1 MRLSLEPINSLLSP
15 YTPGMP
21 ADEQWSSPA
30 HLTDAKEC
38 GHVGLKQVWLSARG
52 EARRGALIATWSRTR
67 SIADQRQRAGE
78 SVLRATPE
86 RQGSDVNFLST
97 QFHLRSHIVPA
108 QPVLCLINK
117 IGWGGD
123 RACNGPWL
131 HALQQDCDCCVPG
144 ECSLDR
150 R

>member
-1 MRLSLEPINSLLSP
+1 MAPGSVRGIPVVCVSPWKSINSLLSP

-52 EARRGALIATWSRTR
+52 EARRGALVAIWSRSR

-86 RQGSDVNFLST
+86 RQGSDVSYLFTWIASEV
-97 QFHLRSHIVPA
+97 SH
-108 QPVLCLINK
+108 CY
-117 IGWGGD
+117 
-123 RACNGPWL
+123 
-131 HALQQDCDCCVPG
+131 
-144 ECSLDR
+144 R
-150 R
+150 RNRCFV

>member
-1 MRLSLEPINSLLSP
+1 MAPGSVRGIPVVCVSPWKSINSLLSP
-15 YTPGMP
+15 YTPDMP

-52 EARRGALIATWSRTR
+52 EARRGALVATWSRSR

-86 RQGSDVNFLST
+86 RQGSDVSYLST
-97 QFHLRSHIVPA
+97 QFHLRSHIA
-108 QPVLCLINK
+108 
-117 IGWGGD
+117 IGATG
-123 RACNGPWL
+123 
-131 HALQQDCDCCVPG
+131 ALSDQ
-144 ECSLDR
+144 
-150 R
+150 

>member
-1 MRLSLEPINSLLSP
+1 MAPGSVRGIPVVCVSPWKSINSLLSP
-15 YTPGMP
+15 YTPDMP

-52 EARRGALIATWSRTR
+52 EARRGALVATWSRSR

-86 RQGSDVNFLST
+86 RQGSDVSYLFT
-97 QFHLRSHIVPA
+97 QFHLRSHIA
-108 QPVLCLINK
+108 
-117 IGWGGD
+117 IGATG
-123 RACNGPWL
+123 
-131 HALQQDCDCCVPG
+131 ALSDQ
-144 ECSLDR
+144 
-150 R
+150 